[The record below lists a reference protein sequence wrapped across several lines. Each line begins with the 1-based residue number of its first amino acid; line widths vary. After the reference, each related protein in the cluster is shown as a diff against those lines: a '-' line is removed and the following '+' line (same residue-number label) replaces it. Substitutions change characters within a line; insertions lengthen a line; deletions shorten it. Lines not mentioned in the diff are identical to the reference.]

1 MGPSDAWKQREQKV
15 GKVGVEGVEG
25 VMTGWQREEEGEG
38 KAEEK
43 EVAAVAGGTVGGWV
57 GGV

>member
-1 MGPSDAWKQREQKV
+1 MGPSDSWKQREQKV
-15 GKVGVEGVEG
+15 EKVGVEGVEGVEG

-43 EVAAVAGGTVGGWV
+43 EMAAVAGGT